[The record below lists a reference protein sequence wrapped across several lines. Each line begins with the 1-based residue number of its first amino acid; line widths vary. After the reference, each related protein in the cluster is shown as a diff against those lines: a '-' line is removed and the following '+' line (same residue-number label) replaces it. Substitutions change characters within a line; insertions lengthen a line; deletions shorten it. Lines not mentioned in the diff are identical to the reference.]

1 MKVGDV
7 MTRFVDFVAGDAI
20 VCEAAALMG
29 EIDVGALPVG
39 DADDL
44 QGVLTD
50 RDILFRVV
58 AKCLD
63 PATVRVDRCCPSR
76 MRTRC
81 SWSSQ
86 RSRHTPSSP
95 HASCTGTSAMRA
107 AFERR
112 ISAIFV
118 PRRTAARA
126 VGETPS
132 ATGTTS
138 GITHDSKNRRTV
150 RARQPAEVTAAKI
163 RSVVSTRC
171 SATGRRCWTWPSGC

>member
-63 PATVRVDRCCPSR
+63 PATVRVRDIASAPVVGCGEEDALSTAMDTMAAHNVRRLAVRDDAGRVVGWVTLADLARRLLVESEPL
-76 MRTRC
+76 
-81 SWSSQ
+81 Q
-86 RSRHTPSSP
+86 AELRSLTEAGDQLR
-95 HASCTGTSAMRA
+95 
-107 AFERR
+107 
-112 ISAIFV
+112 
-118 PRRTAARA
+118 
-126 VGETPS
+126 
-132 ATGTTS
+132 
-138 GITHDSKNRRTV
+138 
-150 RARQPAEVTAAKI
+150 
-163 RSVVSTRC
+163 
-171 SATGRRCWTWPSGC
+171 